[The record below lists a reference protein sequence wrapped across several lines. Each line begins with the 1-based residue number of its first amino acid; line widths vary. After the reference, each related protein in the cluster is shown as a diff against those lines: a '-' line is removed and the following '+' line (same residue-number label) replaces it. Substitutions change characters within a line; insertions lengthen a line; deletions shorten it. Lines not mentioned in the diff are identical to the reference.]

1 MRTIQGGLLI
11 AIEGIDGAGKT
22 TLARGLAHELNQR
35 GIEPLLTKEPT
46 NGPHGTALRQSAT
59 TGRLSPADELKLFI
73 ADRRE
78 HVEQLLRPALD
89 AGRVVILDRY
99 YFSNAAYQGAAG
111 LDAAEILAQNEAFAP
126 KPDLLLLLDLPPETG
141 LSRIAARGDRANA
154 FENEANLTRCRSIFL
169 GIEDAVRIDA
179 AQSAETVLSE
189 ALRYVFAAVKKVTQA
204 RLGPTAAADES
215 VRQFLGPAVDRDS
228 GKNERGFND

>member
-11 AIEGIDGAGKT
+11 AIEGIDGAGKS
-22 TLARGLAHELNQR
+22 TLARGLAHELNKL

-59 TGRLSPADELKLFI
+59 TGRLSPADELKLFV

-78 HVEQLLRPALD
+78 HVEHLLRPALD

-111 LDAAEILAQNEAFAP
+111 LDSAEILAQNEAFAP

-154 FENEANLTRCRSIFL
+154 FENEANLTRCRGIFL

-179 AQSAETVLSE
+179 AQSAEAVLSE
-189 ALRYVFAAVKKVTQA
+189 ALGYVFAAVKKVTQA
-204 RLGPTAAADES
+204 RLGATAEADEAA
-215 VRQFLGPAVDRDS
+215 RRFLGTAFV
-228 GKNERGFND
+228 G

>member
-11 AIEGIDGAGKT
+11 AIEGIDGAGKS
-22 TLARGLAHELNQR
+22 TLARGLADELNKL

-59 TGRLSPADELKLFI
+59 TGRLSAEDELKLFV

-111 LDAAEILAQNEAFAP
+111 LDSAGILAQNEAFAP
-126 KPDLLLLLDLPPETG
+126 KPDLLLLLDLPPEIG

-154 FENEANLTRCRSIFL
+154 FENEANLTRCRGIFL
-169 GIEDAVRIDA
+169 RIDEAVRVDA
-179 AQSAETVLSE
+179 TQSAEAVLSE
-189 ALRYVFAAVKKVTQA
+189 SLAHVFAAVKKVTQA
-204 RLGPTAAADES
+204 RLGATVEADEAT
-215 VRQFLGPAVDRDS
+215 RRFLGAALA
-228 GKNERGFND
+228 G

>member
-22 TLARGLAHELNQR
+22 TLALGLAQELNKL
-35 GIEPLLTKEPT
+35 GIEPVLTKEPT
-46 NGPHGTALRQSAT
+46 SGPHGTALRQSAT
-59 TGRLSPADELKLFI
+59 AGRLSPADELKLFV

-78 HVEQLLRPALD
+78 HVGQLLHPALA

-111 LDAAEILAQNEAFAP
+111 LDSAEILAQNEAFAP
-126 KPDLLLLLDLPPETG
+126 KPDLLLLLDLPPGIG

-154 FENEANLTRCRSIFL
+154 FENEANLTRCRRIFQ
-169 GIEDAVRIDA
+169 GIGEAVRIDA
-179 AQSAETVLSE
+179 TQPAEVVLSE
-189 ALRYVFAAVKKVTQA
+189 ALGHVFAAVKRTLHA
-204 RLGPTAAADES
+204 RLGATAEADAE
-215 VRQFLGPAVDRDS
+215 VQRFLGAA
-228 GKNERGFND
+228 FAA

>member
-22 TLARGLAHELNQR
+22 TLARGLAQELNKL

-46 NGPHGTALRQSAT
+46 SGPHGTALRQSAT
-59 TGRLSPADELKLFI
+59 TGRLSPSDELDLFV

-78 HVEQLLRPALD
+78 HVEQLLRPALA

-111 LDAAEILAQNEAFAP
+111 LDSAEILAQNETFAP
-126 KPDLLLLLDLPPETG
+126 KPDLLLLLDLSPQLG

-154 FENEANLTRCRSIFL
+154 FENEASLTRCRSIFR
-169 GIEDAVRIDA
+169 GIENAVRIDA
-179 AQSAETVLSE
+179 ARSAEAVLSD
-189 ALRYVFAAVKKVTQA
+189 ALEHVVAAVKKTVHA
-204 RLGPTAAADES
+204 RLGATAETDDE
-215 VRQFLGPAVDRDS
+215 VRRFLGTALT
-228 GKNERGFND
+228 G